1 MPIVIPVRQLEPGMC
16 LASNIVNRFSVLL
29 PHGHTLSE
37 NDIAALVRRFPDKMV
52 QIIDP
57 LLDRVVEFEDDSQDQ
72 KISLEIRRNVS
83 VVSQRVSGIIRSG
96 TALKADNIAG
106 MQRTVEEMMQY
117 LQDNPVTMAVIEQS
131 GGWDDYLQEHCAN
144 VFYLSLVIG
153 NTIRNYIKQERER
166 LSAAK
171 SIHDAMNLTPLAT
184 AALVHDIGM
193 VPLERLYHKKE
204 PLSKEDIELI
214 KAHPKS
220 GSEMLPDK
228 IEAMT
233 RLVVRCHHENQN
245 GSGYP
250 EGLEGEKI
258 TIFARIVRVAD
269 AYSAAISKTIYKKAK
284 SQAQALYEMLQGNYK
299 RYYDPVVLRVFS
311 GIIQPFPI
319 GAKLKLENGRIAVVT
334 RHNSKNPFKPEIII
348 AFDEQGNSLPE
359 DKYEGPFF
367 LDEHEDIKVASFEGD
382 DISFVNEPIKEK
394 ASSDLLEN
402 LAKEYEEAL
411 DLAYP

>member
-1 MPIVIPVRQLEPGMC
+1 MC

-29 PHGHTLSE
+29 PYGHTLSE
-37 NDIAALVRRFPDKMV
+37 SDITALERRFPDKMV

-57 LLDRVVEFEDDSQDQ
+57 LLDRTVKFDDDSQDH
-72 KISLEIRRNVS
+72 KVSLEIRRNVAA
-83 VVSQRVSGIIRSG
+83 VSQKVSSVIRAG
-96 TALKADNIAG
+96 TALKPDNIAG
-106 MQRTVEEMMQY
+106 MQRTIEEMMQY

-131 GGWDDYLQEHCAN
+131 GGWDDYLQEHSAN
-144 VFYLSLVIG
+144 VFYLSLIIG

-171 SIHDAMNLTPLAT
+171 SIHDAMSLTPLAT
-184 AALVHDIGM
+184 AALLHDIGM

-204 PLSKEDIELI
+204 PLSKDDIEQI

-220 GSEMLPDK
+220 GSEMLPEK

-250 EGLEGEKI
+250 DGLEGEKI

-269 AYSAAISKTIYKKAK
+269 AYSAAVSKTIYKKGK
-284 SQAQALYEMLQGNYK
+284 SQAQALNEMLHGNYK

-319 GAKLKLENGRIAVVT
+319 GAKLRLESGRIAVVT

-359 DKYEGPFF
+359 DKFEGPFF
-367 LDEHEDIKVASFEGD
+367 LDEREDIKVATFED
-382 DISFVNEPIKEK
+382 EDITFINVLSQETVSADP
-394 ASSDLLEN
+394 LEN
-402 LAKEYEEAL
+402 LVQEYEEAL
-411 DLAYP
+411 DLVYP